1 MLRILVEDLN
11 DNAPEIVL
19 PHPPVVMEGKAPPQH
34 VVTFSARD
42 RDTAKY
48 GPPFKFELDVCEKN
62 PTCNEKTGDLAF
74 NLTFDKSECTAFSR
88 KQIQ

>member
-1 MLRILVEDLN
+1 MLRIFVEDLN

-19 PHPPVVMEGKAPPQH
+19 PHPAVVMEGESPPQH

-48 GPPFKFELDVCEKN
+48 GPPFKFEMEVCGKN
-62 PTCNEKTGDLAF
+62 PTCDPQTGDLSF
-74 NLTFDKSECTAFSR
+74 NLTFDKSEYR
-88 KQIQ
+88 V